1 MNDKK
6 ILIVDDEKPIVDIL
20 KFNLEKEGFV
30 TSVAYDGE
38 EAINLALSIK
48 PDLILLDLMLPKVDG
63 FNVCKELRK
72 SLVCPIIMLTAK
84 EEVVDKIIGLE
95 LGADDYM
102 TKPFSIRE
110 VIARIKANLRRH
122 TLPETEEEKKK
133 NNNKIQIKDMII
145 DSEKYIAIIDNKKID
160 LTIKEFE
167 LLKMLSSQPD
177 QVFTREQILKGLWG
191 YDFYGDART
200 VDVTIRR
207 LREKIEKNPA
217 DPQYVQTKRG
227 MGYYI
232 SD

>member
-30 TSVAYDGE
+30 TTVAYDGE
-38 EAINLALSIK
+38 EAISMAIAVK

-63 FNVCKELRK
+63 FNVCKEIRK
-72 SLVCPIIMLTAK
+72 HLTCPIIMLTAK

-102 TKPFSIRE
+102 TKPFSVRE
-110 VIARIKANLRRH
+110 VIARVKANLRTH
-122 TLPETEEEKKK
+122 VLPISDGDKKIK
-133 NNNKIQIKDMII
+133 RRIKIKDMVV
-145 DSEKYIAIIDNKKID
+145 DPERYIAIIGDKKID

-167 LLKMLSSQPD
+167 LLKMLSSAPN
-177 QVFTREQILKGLWG
+177 QVFTREQILRGVWG

-207 LREKIEKNPA
+207 LREKIEISSA
-217 DPQYVQTKRG
+217 DPQYILTKRG
-227 MGYYI
+227 MGYYV
-232 SD
+232 ST

>member
-20 KFNLEKEGFV
+20 KFNLEKEGFS

-110 VIARIKANLRRH
+110 VIARVKANLRRH
-122 TLPETEEEKKK
+122 TLPIKEEKEEKSDK
-133 NNNKIQIKDMII
+133 RIYIKDMIV
-145 DSEKYIAIIDNKKID
+145 DSEKYIAIIGNKKID

-177 QVFTREQILKGLWG
+177 QVFTREQILKGVWG

-200 VDVTIRR
+200 VDVTVRR

-232 SD
+232 SE